1 MERSTIIYKGKEYPT
16 FTFNAHLVFD
26 EVSEHDCFGV
36 PIQYT
41 VAELALWDAIKYD
54 CLCDKDTT
62 AIAIDE
68 SICFYCENGIISD
81 GHSDDEIIEYL
92 KQNAD

>member
-1 MERSTIIYKGKEYPT
+1 MERPTIIYKGKEYPT

-41 VAELALWDAIKYD
+41 VAEVALWDAIKD
-54 CLCDKDTT
+54 DLVNNDRT
-62 AIAIDE
+62 AIKIDE
-68 SICFYCENGIISD
+68 SVYFYCENGIISD